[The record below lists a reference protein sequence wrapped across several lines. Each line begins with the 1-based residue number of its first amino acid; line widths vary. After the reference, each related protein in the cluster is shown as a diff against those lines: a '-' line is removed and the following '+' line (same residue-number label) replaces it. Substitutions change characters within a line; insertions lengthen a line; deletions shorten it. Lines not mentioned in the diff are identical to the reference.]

1 MAVAERLMDVAHF
14 IDGKETPSASGRT
27 FESID
32 PSTGQA
38 IARVAFGEAEDVDR
52 AVRSAHRAFRD
63 GGWAK
68 AAPGHRATVM
78 RRLGELIREHAD
90 EIGDTEARDTGK
102 PIAQARREAAD
113 AAGFFTYYA
122 GLAEL
127 PNGRTHPADPGYFV
141 YSVREPYGVV
151 GAISPWNYPF
161 ILACWK
167 TAPALAVGNSIV
179 LKMAE
184 QSPLSTAFLARLA
197 LEAGMPPGVF
207 NVVHGDGPTTGAA
220 LVAHPDVP
228 KITFTGSTTTG
239 REILRA
245 AAEGIKSVHLE
256 LGGKTPNL
264 VFSDADVEQ
273 AVSGSLFTAFYNSGQ
288 ICTSGSRLLVQRA
301 DADRIVEAFV
311 ERARAIRVGPADDPE
326 TQLGPVVSQEQFER
340 VTGYIE
346 EGKRGGARL
355 ALGGEM
361 LGRDGSGG
369 YFVSPTV
376 FVDVRP
382 EMRIA
387 QEEIFGPVLS
397 VITFEDEEDAVRIA
411 NDVMYGLAATVW
423 TTDLGRAFRM
433 AERLEAGIIWT
444 NCPHYLPTNVPY
456 EGHKVSGMGED
467 LGIEALQT
475 FTHLKTHLINFGAG
489 GMSWA

>member
-161 ILACWK
+161 ILACW
-167 TAPALAVGNSIV
+167 
-179 LKMAE
+179 
-184 QSPLSTAFLARLA
+184 
-197 LEAGMPPGVF
+197 
-207 NVVHGDGPTTGAA
+207 
-220 LVAHPDVP
+220 
-228 KITFTGSTTTG
+228 
-239 REILRA
+239 
-245 AAEGIKSVHLE
+245 
-256 LGGKTPNL
+256 
-264 VFSDADVEQ
+264 
-273 AVSGSLFTAFYNSGQ
+273 
-288 ICTSGSRLLVQRA
+288 
-301 DADRIVEAFV
+301 
-311 ERARAIRVGPADDPE
+311 
-326 TQLGPVVSQEQFER
+326 
-340 VTGYIE
+340 
-346 EGKRGGARL
+346 
-355 ALGGEM
+355 
-361 LGRDGSGG
+361 
-369 YFVSPTV
+369 
-376 FVDVRP
+376 
-382 EMRIA
+382 
-387 QEEIFGPVLS
+387 
-397 VITFEDEEDAVRIA
+397 
-411 NDVMYGLAATVW
+411 
-423 TTDLGRAFRM
+423 
-433 AERLEAGIIWT
+433 
-444 NCPHYLPTNVPY
+444 
-456 EGHKVSGMGED
+456 
-467 LGIEALQT
+467 
-475 FTHLKTHLINFGAG
+475 
-489 GMSWA
+489 